1 MSRITVL
8 KRNGITETSGVGG
21 KPGFSKFGKKQE
33 RKTHIKKVDS
43 HENDSGDYIKQRV

>member
-21 KPGFSKFGKKQE
+21 KPGFSKFGKKQ
-33 RKTHIKKVDS
+33 RKTHIKRVDS
-43 HENDSGDYIKQRV
+43 HVNDSGDYIKQRV